1 MSKLSIILG
10 PLMGGSGKEY
20 CPDCGCDMN
29 SNGTCPDCGYGEE
42 EGGDEEE
49 GEESGESSHMQAM
62 IDIRDELQ
70 RVVEKLGRLIANGD

>member
-20 CPDCGCDMN
+20 CPDCGCDMA

-42 EGGDEEE
+42 EGEEE
-49 GEESGESSHMQAM
+49 GGEDNKHMQAM
-62 IDIRDELQ
+62 MDLRDDLQ
-70 RVVEKLGRLIANGD
+70 RIVEKLGRLIANGD